1 MMFPIHFPDKKSYD
15 LFKQILQ
22 EIKQHSKVPYWR
34 FLLTITSEN
43 LNRLNNNE
51 LYKYRVEAL
60 KKIKKDKK

>member
-1 MMFPIHFPDKKSYD
+1 MMFPIHFPDKKSYG

-34 FLLTITSEN
+34 FLLTTTSEQ
-43 LNRLNNNE
+43 LNKLNNNE

-60 KKIKKDKK
+60 KKIKKGKK

>member
-1 MMFPIHFPDKKSYD
+1 MFPLHFPDKKNYD

-34 FLLTITSEN
+34 FLLTVTSEQ
-43 LNRLNNNE
+43 LNKLNNNE

-60 KKIKKDKK
+60 KKIKKGKK

>member
-1 MMFPIHFPDKKSYD
+1 MMFPIHFPDKKQHE

-22 EIKQHSKVPYWR
+22 ETKEHIKVPYWK

-51 LYKYRVEAL
+51 LYKNRVEAL
-60 KKIKKDKK
+60 KKNKKG

>member
-1 MMFPIHFPDKKSYD
+1 MFPIHFPDKKSHE

-22 EIKQHSKVPYWR
+22 ETKEFTKVPYWR

-51 LYKYRVEAL
+51 LYKNRVDLL
-60 KKIKKDKK
+60 KKIKKGKK